1 MNSVSID
8 SLRDKIDSLDRQ
20 LLELLNE
27 RAKLANQIGIIK
39 KKNNLPIYMPNRE
52 AEVMRNVMSN
62 NKGPLSEAAVRRLF
76 ERIIDEIR
84 RLERESSETAD

>member
-1 MNSVSID
+1 MENSNID
-8 SLRDKIDSLDRQ
+8 SLRDKIDELDRK
-20 LLELLNE
+20 LIELLNE
-27 RAKLANQIGIIK
+27 RAKLANQIGQIK

-62 NKGPLSEAAVRRLF
+62 NKGPLSETAVKRLF

-84 RLERESSETAD
+84 RLERESSEKSE

>member
-1 MNSVSID
+1 MSSDNID
-8 SLRDKIDSLDRQ
+8 SLRDKIDNLDRQ

-27 RAKLANQIGIIK
+27 RAKLANQIGVIK

-52 AEVMRNVMSN
+52 AEVMRNVVSN
-62 NKGPLSEAAVRRLF
+62 NKGPLSEVAVKRLF

-84 RLERESSETAD
+84 RLERESSENAG